1 MERVLGEYTV
11 KDALLFNQKVIYL
24 SKALWKS
31 IEKDWERWIKPYDLT
46 INEHHI
52 LLTAYQL
59 KGASISEI
67 AKFAVMHISTAFNFS
82 RKLEKQGYLRFSK
95 KENDRRNTYIQ
106 LTEKGEELL
115 LEIFQDYD
123 SSQNAVYNGALPLK
137 KIYGKFPDMMEL
149 VAIVRQVYGQD
160 FMDLF
165 EKSLESIEQEFME
178 EGGTLY
184 RKTDDSV
191 ELDYPTLIK

>member
-149 VAIVRQVYGQD
+149 VAVVRQVYGQD

-178 EGGTLY
+178 ESGTLY

>member
-1 MERVLGEYTV
+1 MERMLEDYTS
-11 KDALLFNQKVIYL
+11 KDALLFNQRVIYL

-31 IEKDWERWIKPYDLT
+31 IEKDWEQWIKPYNLT

-82 RKLEKQGYLRFSK
+82 RKLEKQGYLQFSK

-106 LTEKGEELL
+106 LTEKGEALL

-123 SSQNAVYNGALPLK
+123 PLQNTVCNGALPLK

-149 VAIVRQVYGQD
+149 VTVVRHIYGPD
-160 FMDLF
+160 FMDIF
-165 EKSLESIEQEFME
+165 EESLENIEKQFMDKNRL
-178 EGGTLY
+178 T
-184 RKTDDSV
+184 
-191 ELDYPTLIK
+191 

>member
-1 MERVLGEYTV
+1 MERMLGEYTA
-11 KDALLFNQKVIYL
+11 KEALLFNQKVMYL
-24 SKALWKS
+24 SKALWRS
-31 IEKDWERWIKPYDLT
+31 IEKDWEQWIKPYNLT

-115 LEIFQDYD
+115 LEIFQDYAPI
-123 SSQNAVYNGALPLK
+123 QNTVFNGALPLK
-137 KIYGKFPDMMEL
+137 KVYGRFPDMIEL
-149 VAIVRQVYGQD
+149 MSVVRHIYGHD
-160 FMDLF
+160 FMDIF
-165 EKSLESIEQEFME
+165 ERTLKNIENEFVDE
-178 EGGTLY
+178 HGTLQR
-184 RKTDDSV
+184 RKADSDEV
-191 ELDYPTLIK
+191 GYSALMK